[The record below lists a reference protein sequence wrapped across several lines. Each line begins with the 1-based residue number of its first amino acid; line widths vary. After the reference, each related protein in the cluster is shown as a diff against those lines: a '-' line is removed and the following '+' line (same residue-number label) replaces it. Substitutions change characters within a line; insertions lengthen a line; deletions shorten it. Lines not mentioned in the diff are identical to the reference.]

1 MTAHGFPMWPI
12 FNMEEFK
19 EKMMEDYSSKIE
31 NKLLQDLERLLE
43 KEGTSLKKFG
53 FPMPTDMETELEIA
67 KVLYHPAQQAKVLNQ
82 LETQWPRNA
91 EQNEVFD
98 EIMAKVRF
106 IIMLCE

>member
-1 MTAHGFPMWPI
+1 
-12 FNMEEFK
+12 MEK
-19 EKMMEDYSSKIE
+19 GATKVLRK
-31 NKLLQDLERLLE
+31 KVVALL
-43 KEGTSLKKFG
+43 
-53 FPMPTDMETELEIA
+53 ETELEIA

-91 EQNEVFD
+91 EQNEVFH